1 MDNSKPNLPEQDN
14 EPKPEE
20 QAEDMAE
27 LESKAEGKTED
38 MPELESKAEEWPEGT
53 HETEPKPEEKT
64 EDMPELESKP
74 GEWPEG
80 THETEPKPV
89 EWPEGTAETEPEG
102 YVNEHIQKAYERVKT
117 WFGNAKQHYESSP
130 RLQKTTYQ
138 GKYLPAF
145 WTVACIFSL
154 IVNVILLAILISF
167 GHNFFELKSS
177 LAKGLVNGT
186 YENLALMD
194 KAHIVTSV
202 PVNTSVQLQDT
213 LPVVFDLPINQST
226 QLSLAQDT
234 RISGAYIYLNNTA
247 VLTDLTLPAN
257 TPIQANFDI
266 NIPVNTTVPL
276 SITVPVAIQV
286 PVDIA
291 IDQTDLHQS
300 IVGLQG
306 VIEPYKTI
314 MDSSFN
320 SPQDFL
326 MCNQW
331 WSGWMCGIFFG
342 RQ

>member
-1 MDNSKPNLPEQDN
+1 MDNSKPNLPERGKK
-14 EPKPEE
+14 PKPEE
-20 QAEDMAE
+20 QAEDLAE
-27 LESKAEGKTED
+27 PESKAEGKTED
-38 MPELESKAEEWPEGT
+38 QAEIEPKPEEWPEGRP
-53 HETEPKPEEKT
+53 ETEPKPGGWSVGIPET
-64 EDMPELESKP
+64 EPEP
-74 GEWPEG
+74 GEWPE
-80 THETEPKPV
+80 V
-89 EWPEGTAETEPEG
+89 TAETQPEG
-102 YVNEHIQKAYERVKT
+102 YVNEHIQKAYERVKS

-145 WTVACIFSL
+145 WTVACVFSL

-167 GHNFFELKSS
+167 GHNFFELKSMI
-177 LAKGLVNGT
+177 AKGLVNGT

-213 LPVVFDLPINQST
+213 LPVAFDLPINQST
-226 QLSLAQDT
+226 QLSLTQDT
-234 RISGAYIYLNNTA
+234 RITGAYIYLNNTA

-306 VIEPYKTI
+306 VIEPYKTL

-320 SPQDFL
+320 SPKDFL

-342 RQ
+342 KQ